1 MCVSIIILVGCG
13 ETTEEVNNTVTEE
26 PVAEIRLNN
35 YISMVGNYSIK
46 LLNKTTNDTI
56 EGAIKDR
63 NIVMKLPDTNGYTIK
78 KGYIMYELDDRVKV
92 YEKNP
97 ISDEIEAQLEFY
109 DILNNME
116 DLTGKL
122 VNSGSEEIDGNS
134 YYFEEYN
141 SDENRK
147 VRFYFEGT
155 NLKYVR
161 IIQDDLDEM
170 FEVLEILPN
179 PSDTIF
185 EVPTDYAEASE

>member
-1 MCVSIIILVGCG
+1 
-13 ETTEEVNNTVTEE
+13 
-26 PVAEIRLNN
+26 
-35 YISMVGNYSIK
+35 
-46 LLNKTTNDTI
+46 
-56 EGAIKDR
+56 
-63 NIVMKLPDTNGYTIK
+63 MKLPDTNGYTIK

-141 SDENRK
+141 SDEIRK
-147 VRFYFEGT
+147 VRFYFEAT